1 MKHISFLI
9 KPASSLCN
17 MRCRYCFYADVSD
30 HRQVK
35 SHGVMQADTM
45 HALIDR
51 ALGLGEDA
59 EVTFAFQGGEPTV
72 AGLDFFRAFTDYVE
86 QHRINHTIHYALQTN
101 CYLLDEE
108 WAEFF
113 HRHHFLVG
121 VSLDGYRDLHNWLR
135 PDASQR
141 GTYDRV
147 MRAIELLRAAEVDF
161 NVLTVLTAQLAKHPQ
176 KLYKFYRQ
184 HHLDYVQLIPC
195 LPGLDDEDDEF
206 SLTPEAF
213 ASFYKAFFRLWTED
227 FRRGRYMS
235 VTLFDNVI
243 PLFRGYP
250 PQQCGML
257 GRCAPQFVVES
268 NGDVYPC
275 DFYVLDQYR
284 CGNVVSDS
292 LEDMATCDAV
302 KSFLAEPRRDCSQ
315 CATCPFERIC
325 HKNCK
330 RLNIAY
336 YREDYCGYRDFLEYA
351 APAMQQ
357 IARSL

>member
-1 MKHISFLI
+1 M
-9 KPASSLCN
+9 
-17 MRCRYCFYADVSD
+17 
-30 HRQVK
+30 
-35 SHGVMQADTM
+35 
-45 HALIDR
+45 
-51 ALGLGEDA
+51 
-59 EVTFAFQGGEPTV
+59 
-72 AGLDFFRAFTDYVE
+72 
-86 QHRINHTIHYALQTN
+86 
-101 CYLLDEE
+101 
-108 WAEFF
+108 
-113 HRHHFLVG
+113 
-121 VSLDGYRDLHNWLR
+121 
-135 PDASQR
+135 
-141 GTYDRV
+141 
-147 MRAIELLRAAEVDF
+147 
-161 NVLTVLTAQLAKHPQ
+161 
-176 KLYKFYRQ
+176 
-184 HHLDYVQLIPC
+184 QLIPC
-195 LPGLDDEDDEF
+195 LPGFDDEEGDEF

-227 FRRGRYMS
+227 FRRGHYMS

-284 CGNVVSDS
+284 CGNVQTDS

-302 KSFLAEPRRDCSQ
+302 KTFLAEPCRDCSQ

-330 RLNIAY
+330 RLNVAY
-336 YREDYCGYRDFLEYA
+336 YRQDYCGYRDFLEYA

>member
-113 HRHHFLVG
+113 HRHNFLVG

-176 KLYKFYRQ
+176 KLYKYYRQ